1 MGFERARRGVA
12 WMAVALLV
20 GTGAAEAKKKNAVPP
35 PPFWT
40 VDVGELP
47 IYLVPGISQDD
58 TGLDALGVLFTCINL
73 SITETVSVRVE
84 LWDSQP
90 LLDAGPFADDTLV
103 LEPGETQMW
112 ETQPI
117 PSIEATN
124 MNAGNFGK
132 GVARIVQVG
141 PSSIPVICSAE
152 RWLAPGTSDLSEAA
166 VGEMRIIPLVEE
178 ITISGKRKRKRK

>member
-1 MGFERARRGVA
+1 
-12 WMAVALLV
+12 
-20 GTGAAEAKKKNAVPP
+20 
-35 PPFWT
+35 
-40 VDVGELP
+40 
-47 IYLVPGISQDD
+47 
-58 TGLDALGVLFTCINL
+58 
-73 SITETVSVRVE
+73 
-84 LWDSQP
+84 
-90 LLDAGPFADDTLV
+90 
-103 LEPGETQMW
+103 MW